1 MEAIPGIQTRDG
13 WDGTVPRREE
23 MDGESLVVPL
33 PVSCSGCPQAR
44 PWKLSWVLDS
54 QVIGSEDGAQRL
66 SGGKSLNFGF
76 I

>member
-1 MEAIPGIQTRDG
+1 
-13 WDGTVPRREE
+13 

-33 PVSCSGCPQAR
+33 PMSCSGCPQAR

-66 SGGKSLNFGF
+66 SGGKSLHFGF